1 VGSPTAQA
9 AGDPETV
16 RRRPA
21 ERLLWSG
28 SAAVAKYQA
37 DRCAQLA
44 AAISYHILLSLVPLF
59 TFLGSVAGLLLQ
71 DSERRQNLIDYLVER
86 FPLSEEAGVDLE
98 RILSDLPTPASVI
111 GVVSVAAILWSA
123 SGMMGSV
130 RVGLSAA
137 LDDGS
142 SRPFFQSKLVDV
154 LLVLSVAVLLLVS
167 FGLSIVVNAVEHW
180 SETVAAELNPA
191 GFEPGSALGV
201 VVPPIFTFGAF
212 LLLYRLVPPGRPRFR
227 DLWLGAMVA
236 AVAAELVKVGF
247 SYYLATVAT
256 YDLLYGS
263 LGSVFAFLVVVYL
276 QASVFLFGAELAS
289 AWSRSAATRTASPS
303 PDRSVRRR
311 LLAAARGLFVRT

>member
-1 VGSPTAQA
+1 VGSPTVQA
-9 AGDPETV
+9 ARDPEAV
-16 RRRPA
+16 RRRPV
-21 ERLLWSG
+21 ERLLWSAP
-28 SAAVAKYQA
+28 AAVAKYRA

-44 AAISYHILLSLVPLF
+44 AAISYNILLSLVPLF
-59 TFLGSVAGLLLQ
+59 IFLASVVGLALQ
-71 DSERRQNLIDYLVER
+71 DAERRQNLIEYLVER
-86 FPLSEEAGVDLE
+86 FPLSEEAGIDLH

-123 SGMMGSV
+123 SGMMASV
-130 RVGLSAA
+130 RIGLTAA

-142 SRPFFQSKLVDV
+142 GRPFFQSKLVDV

-167 FGLSIVVNAVEHW
+167 FGLSLVVNAVEQW
-180 SETVAAELNPA
+180 SDTLAAELGPA
-191 GFEPGSALGV
+191 GFEQGSVLGV

-227 DLWLGAMVA
+227 DLWLGALVA

-263 LGSVFAFLVVVYL
+263 LGSLFAFLVVVYL
-276 QASVFLFGAELAS
+276 QASVFLFGGELAS
-289 AWSRSAATRTASPS
+289 AWSRSGATRNAPPS
-303 PDRSVRRR
+303 RHRSVPQR
-311 LLAAARGLFVRT
+311 LLEAVRGLFVKT

>member
-1 VGSPTAQA
+1 VGSRTVEA
-9 AGDPETV
+9 ARDPEAV
-16 RRRPA
+16 RRRPV
-21 ERLLWSG
+21 ERLLWSA
-28 SAAVAKYQA
+28 SAAAAKYRA

-44 AAISYHILLSLVPLF
+44 AAISYNILLSLVPLF
-59 TFLGSVAGLLLQ
+59 IFLASVVGLALQ
-71 DSERRQNLIDYLVER
+71 DAERRQNLIEYLVER
-86 FPLSEEAGVDLE
+86 FPLSEEAGIDLH

-123 SGMMGSV
+123 SGMMASV
-130 RVGLSAA
+130 RIGLTAA

-142 SRPFFQSKLVDV
+142 GRPFFQSKLVDV

-167 FGLSIVVNAVEHW
+167 FGLSLVVNAVEQW
-180 SETVAAELNPA
+180 SETLAAELGPA
-191 GFEPGSALGV
+191 GFEQGSVLGV

-227 DLWLGAMVA
+227 DLWLGALVA

-263 LGSVFAFLVVVYL
+263 LGSLFAFLVVVYL
-276 QASVFLFGAELAS
+276 QASVFLFGGELAS
-289 AWSRSAATRTASPS
+289 AWSQSGATRNAP
-303 PDRSVRRR
+303 PARHRSVPQR
-311 LLAAARGLFVRT
+311 LLEAVRGLFVKT

>member
-1 VGSPTAQA
+1 MGSPPVQA
-9 AGDPETV
+9 AGDPEAV
-16 RRRPA
+16 RRGPVD
-21 ERLLWSG
+21 RLLWSA

-44 AAISYHILLSLVPLF
+44 AAISYNILLSLVPLF
-59 TFLGSVAGLLLQ
+59 IFLGSVAGLVLQ

-86 FPLSEEAGVDLE
+86 FPLSEEAGVDLQ

-111 GVVSVAAILWSA
+111 GVMSVAAILWSA
-123 SGMMGSV
+123 SGMMASV
-130 RVGLSAA
+130 RVGLTAA

-142 SRPFFQSKLVDV
+142 GRPFFRSKLVDV

-167 FGLSIVVNAVEHW
+167 FGLSLVVNAVEQW
-180 SETVAAELNPA
+180 SETLAAELDPA
-191 GFEPGSALGV
+191 GFEQGSVLGV
-201 VVPPIFTFGAF
+201 VVPPIFTFVAF

-227 DLWLGAMVA
+227 DLWLGALVA

-263 LGSVFAFLVVVYL
+263 LGSLFAFLVVVYL
-276 QASVFLFGAELAS
+276 QASVFLFGGELAA
-289 AWSRSAATRTASPS
+289 AWSRSGAAPNIAPS
-303 PDRSVRRR
+303 RHVSVPRR
-311 LLAAARGLFVRT
+311 LLEAARGLFVRT